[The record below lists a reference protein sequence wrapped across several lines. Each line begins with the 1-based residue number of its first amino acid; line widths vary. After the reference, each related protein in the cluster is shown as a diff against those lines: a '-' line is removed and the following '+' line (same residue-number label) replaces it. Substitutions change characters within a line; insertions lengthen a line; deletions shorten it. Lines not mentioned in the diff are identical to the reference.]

1 MKGTHTSDLLS
12 SELMVIQQ
20 NMSHVNDGYKS
31 LGETLRSRES
41 ELRSSGDEFRA
52 AKNETDDM
60 MAWLREMKKTA
71 APWNKA
77 ASEKDSVKTQLEAQK
92 VQVFLLTLIKETLS
106 SIIIR

>member
-20 NMSHVNDGYKS
+20 NMSHVNDGYES

-71 APWNKA
+71 ATWNKA

-92 VQVFLLTLIKETLS
+92 VQNFLLMLIKETLS
-106 SIIIR
+106 SIIIC